1 MENIRGIGLMVLAM
15 AGFALADMF
24 IKSVSSHI
32 PVGEILLFIGTGG
45 TLFFAAMAGRN
56 GEAVVSRD
64 LFSGLILLRTLGEM
78 AGTFGFVTALVLI
91 PISTASA
98 ILQATPLAVTLGAAL
113 FMGEAVGWRRVSA
126 IVVGFVGVLIIIR
139 PGLEA
144 FQPASLFAV
153 LAVAGLSL
161 RDLATRAAPRG
172 FSTLRLGTY
181 GFAALVPTGAV
192 LLLLGEPLVLPD
204 PGEWLFLALALM
216 FDMAGYHALTHAMR
230 MGDVAIV
237 TPFRYARLLFAIII
251 GILVFGERLDLATI
265 AGSLIVILSGL
276 YTFAREHRQRL
287 RSRPLP

>member
-113 FMGEAVGWRRVSA
+113 FMGEAHTAAADFRLIRAGGCGAGVKQGKARDAVRRQTPDFQRDPAAERMACHGKPARMGFKHVGCHGGNA
-126 IVVGFVGVLIIIR
+126 IR
-139 PGLEA
+139 PGDVCDCDRHAGLQCSRDGAPGGCVAEQA
-144 FQPASLFAV
+144 RNKHQGRIRHDRPPV
-153 LAVAGLSL
+153 RAVAA
-161 RDLATRAAPRG
+161 ATADAQ
-172 FSTLRLGTY
+172 
-181 GFAALVPTGAV
+181 A
-192 LLLLGEPLVLPD
+192 
-204 PGEWLFLALALM
+204 
-216 FDMAGYHALTHAMR
+216 H
-230 MGDVAIV
+230 
-237 TPFRYARLLFAIII
+237 
-251 GILVFGERLDLATI
+251 
-265 AGSLIVILSGL
+265 
-276 YTFAREHRQRL
+276 
-287 RSRPLP
+287 